1 MTKKLNQPTTTLDAL
16 LNSNIDEI
24 TEEVNIPR
32 LGTSFKFKAID
43 AIKFKSASAESINSK
58 GALDTMDLFVSL
70 IVEADIE
77 GLFSNGDLM
86 AAKGAMSPQQC
97 VTKTLL
103 AGEIMLLAGIIQ
115 DISGFD
121 ASKQIQAAK
130 N

>member
-1 MTKKLNQPTTTLDAL
+1 MTKKLNQPNTTLDAL

-32 LGTSFKFKAID
+32 LGTTIKIKAVD
-43 AIKFKSASAESINSK
+43 AVKFKSASAEAINAK

-70 IVEADIE
+70 IVEADNE

-97 VTKTLL
+97 VSKTLL
-103 AGEIMLLAGIIQ
+103 AGEIMALAGVIQ

-121 ASKQIQAAK
+121 AGKQIQAAK